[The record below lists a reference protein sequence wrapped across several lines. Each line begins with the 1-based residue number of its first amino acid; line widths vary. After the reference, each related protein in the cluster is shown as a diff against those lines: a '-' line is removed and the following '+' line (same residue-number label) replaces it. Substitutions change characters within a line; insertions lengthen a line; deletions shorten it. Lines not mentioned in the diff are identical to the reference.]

1 MLLGYHYMHFYHM
14 AYAMNQY
21 FANKGYIV
29 MSVNYRSGVGYG
41 REFRNAPGRGGEGN
55 TEYQDVLA
63 AGQYLQGRD
72 DVDTDRLGVW
82 GLSYGGILTAQGLA
96 RNSDVFK
103 AGVDLAGVHLRGES
117 LDPESL
123 AYRSSAISAVE
134 TWTSPVLLM
143 HGDDDR
149 NVPFMQTVGLVQA
162 LRAQNVPFEL
172 IVFPDDVH
180 DSLVYDRWLQAFGAT
195 DEFFERVMIRGE
207 AIRGETGPRYHPN
220 RR

>member
-1 MLLGYHYMHFYHM
+1 
-14 AYAMNQY
+14 QY

-41 REFRNAPGRGGEGN
+41 RDFRNAPGRGGEGN

-63 AGQYLQGRD
+63 AGQYLQSRP
-72 DVDTDRLGVW
+72 DVDTDKLGVW

-117 LDPESL
+117 ISPESL
-123 AYRSSAISAVE
+123 TYTSSAISAVE

-149 NVPFMQTVGLVQA
+149 NVPFQQTVGLVQA
-162 LRAQNVPFEL
+162 LRAQDVPFEL

-180 DSLVYDRWLQAFGAT
+180 DSLVYDRWLHAFGAT
-195 DEFFERVMIRGE
+195 EEFFDRVMLRGE
-207 AIRGETGPRYHPN
+207 AIEGEVN
-220 RR
+220 RFRR